1 MAQLPAKTKK
11 TIDNYLKALNRNDIP
26 IKEAILLYE
35 TLSLGRANP
44 TNDIAFIYSK
54 SFFKKPVL
62 K

>member
-1 MAQLPAKTKK
+1 MQFGWLVESGVTSNSVIYVKDLVTV
-11 TIDNYLKALNRNDIP
+11 
-26 IKEAILLYE
+26 LYE